1 MATVETIGSVSIEQS
16 SNRSAWLFGLTTVG
30 VMATACALAGWA
42 PLGFSIVTVF
52 LFAGPHNWLEAR
64 YFMTRMP
71 ARWGKLRPYFLV
83 GILGVPFLAAAS
95 AALPLFARAA
105 GMSQT
110 SWLCGVS
117 AWNTA
122 FVVWVVTLIE
132 MRRRQN
138 PRREW
143 PWVFPIGFVFIAAA
157 WLWPYAWS
165 LLLVYLHPCVAI
177 WFLDRE
183 LGRSNVSW
191 QRVFRRCLFLLPIM
205 LGLIWWNLW
214 NSPHLPG
221 ADVLSVQI
229 ANHAGGS
236 ILSGISS
243 HLLVST
249 HTFLEMLHYAVWI
262 VAVPLVANRAI
273 PWKLTNVPLAKKSA
287 SWRRALSAVLVIG
300 AAITIALWAGFL
312 ADYPLT
318 RDLYFTIAVLHV
330 LAEVPFLLRL
340 L

>member
-1 MATVETIGSVSIEQS
+1 MATADTISRVPMEQS
-16 SNRSAWLFGLTTVG
+16 DARSAWLFGLTTVV

-71 ARWGKLRPYFLV
+71 ARWGKLRSYFLV
-83 GILGVPFLAAAS
+83 GLLGVPILAAGS
-95 AALPLFARAA
+95 AALPLFARAT
-105 GMSQT
+105 GMSQST
-110 SWLCGVS
+110 WLYGVS
-117 AWNTA
+117 IWNTA
-122 FVVWVVTLIE
+122 FVVWVVALIE

-143 PWVFPIGFVFIAAA
+143 PWVFPVGFLLIAAA

-183 LGRSNVSW
+183 LGKRHLAW
-191 QRVFRRCLFLLPIM
+191 QQVFRRCLLLLPIM
-205 LGLIWWNLW
+205 LGMIWWNLW
-214 NSPHLPG
+214 HAPHLPG
-221 ADVLSVQI
+221 TDVLAIQI
-229 ANHAGGS
+229 TNHAGGS
-236 ILSGISS
+236 ILGGISS

-249 HTFLEMLHYAVWI
+249 HTFLEMLHYVVWI

-273 PWKLTNVPLAKKSA
+273 PWKLTNVPLARRSA
-287 SWRRALSAVLVIG
+287 SWRWALSAVLVIG
-300 AAITIALWAGFL
+300 AAITIALWAGFI
-312 ADYPLT
+312 ANYPFT
-318 RDLYFTIAVLHV
+318 RDLYFTVAVLHV